1 MHSNFCLLHITP
13 RDIHEHRILLA
24 RVADRLRPI
33 KLHCQLLT
41 THCHLN
47 RVHLETAPKQKYS
60 VGGIVGQVFGE
71 EELLFG
77 FEGDEG
83 EGGEGVEVVGGGVC
97 SEGEVVSEVGEVV
110 LVGVGQEQVVFQH
123 NKRVQ
128 NGPI

>member
-1 MHSNFCLLHITP
+1 M
-13 RDIHEHRILLA
+13 
-24 RVADRLRPI
+24 
-33 KLHCQLLT
+33 
-41 THCHLN
+41 
-47 RVHLETAPKQKYS
+47 
-60 VGGIVGQVFGE
+60 GGIVGQVFGE